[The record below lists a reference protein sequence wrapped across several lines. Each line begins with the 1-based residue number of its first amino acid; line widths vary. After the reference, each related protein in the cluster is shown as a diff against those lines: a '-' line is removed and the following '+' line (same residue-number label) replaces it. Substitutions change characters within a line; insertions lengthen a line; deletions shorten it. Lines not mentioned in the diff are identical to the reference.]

1 MFAVDDFTC
10 VTKPRVPLDAED
22 TFIAGFFVNLAGNLS
37 IRRTQDTFTTAT
49 TNSNDRSL
57 PTDSTLDTTALHG
70 DVSVSVL
77 QMPASGGI
85 SRIGVYG
92 CQATV
97 NGQSTYNIGTV
108 IMSITGMESSGHV
121 W

>member
-97 NGQSTYNIGTV
+97 TGQSTYNISTV
-108 IMSITGMESSGHV
+108 IMSSTGIESGTYY
-121 W
+121 